1 MSAWQKLRAA
11 FDARNRRERIVLAL
25 LAAVVVTLLWA
36 ELAWD
41 GQRQA
46 ARRLQQ
52 ERATLETRLTAADTR
67 IAQLEKAARTD
78 PNADL
83 ERQRRQLE
91 AHMAELDR
99 RLKSQMGDLIDPAN
113 MARVLE
119 AILTRHTDLRL
130 RRLEN
135 LPTRP
140 LLAGEDGKAPEAGVY
155 RHGLEME
162 FSGSYLSLLAYLK
175 ELDALPWNFYWD
187 ALELEVEDY
196 PRAVITIRVH
206 TLSLDE
212 GWIGV

>member
-52 ERATLETRLTAADTR
+52 ERATLETRLTA
-67 IAQLEKAARTD
+67 
-78 PNADL
+78 NADL

-155 RHGLEME
+155 RHGL
-162 FSGSYLSLLAYLK
+162 
-175 ELDALPWNFYWD
+175 
-187 ALELEVEDY
+187 ALELLLGRPGAGGGGLPACGDHHSRAY
-196 PRAVITIRVH
+196 PEPGRGLDRCIGESSSCCWPVLRASRRPRCWTIPPGH
-206 TLSLDE
+206 PAT
-212 GWIGV
+212 G

>member
-1 MSAWQKLRAA
+1 MNAWQKLRAA
-11 FDARNRRERIVLAL
+11 FDARNRRERVVLAL
-25 LAAVVVTLLWA
+25 LAALIVSVLWF
-36 ELAWD
+36 ELAFD
-41 GQRQA
+41 DQRQS

-52 ERATLETRLTAADTR
+52 ERTNLQTRLATAGTR
-67 IAQLEKAARTD
+67 LAQLEKAANED

-83 ERQRRQLE
+83 ERQRHQLE

-99 RLKSQMGDLIDPAN
+99 RLKSQMGDLIDPAR

-140 LLAGEDGKAPEAGVY
+140 LLADEKGKTPAAGVY

-175 ELDALPWNFYWD
+175 ELDGLPWNFYWD
-187 ALELEVEDY
+187 ALELKVDEY

>member
-1 MSAWQKLRAA
+1 
-11 FDARNRRERIVLAL
+11 
-25 LAAVVVTLLWA
+25 
-36 ELAWD
+36 
-41 GQRQA
+41 
-46 ARRLQQ
+46 
-52 ERATLETRLTAADTR
+52 
-67 IAQLEKAARTD
+67 
-78 PNADL
+78 
-83 ERQRRQLE
+83 
-91 AHMAELDR
+91 MAELDR

-140 LLAGEDGKAPEAGVY
+140 LLAGEDGNAPEAGVY

-187 ALELEVEDY
+187 ALELQVDEY